1 MKVVILAG
9 GHGTR
14 LSEET
19 AIRPKPMVEIGGRP
33 ILWHIMKGYSAAGF
47 HDFVICLGYRGDV
60 IKDFFASYNLHASD
74 VTFDLAANSMTTH
87 TNDVEPWRVTL
98 VNTGLD
104 TMTGG
109 RLKRA
114 RPYLPS
120 DQPFLATYGD
130 CVSDIDMRALLEF
143 HRSEGALATM
153 TAIQPPGR
161 FGAIALGT
169 DETRITQFHEKPRG
183 DGAWINGGFFVFEP
197 QVLDYIE
204 GDATVLEQEPFQ
216 ELAHGG
222 HLAAYKHTG
231 YWQNMDTLRDRN
243 LLEARWASGDPPW
256 RIW

>member
-1 MKVVILAG
+1 VKVVILAG

-114 RPYLPS
+114 RPYLPG
-120 DQPFLATYGD
+120 DAPFLATYGD

-143 HRSEGALATM
+143 HRNERALATM

-161 FGAIALGT
+161 FGAIALGA
-169 DETRITQFHEKPRG
+169 DETQITQFHEKPRG

-204 GDATVLEQEPFQ
+204 GDSTVLEQEPFQ
-216 ELAHGG
+216 DLAHGG
-222 HLAAYKHTG
+222 HLVAYKHTG

-243 LLEARWASGDPPW
+243 LLEAQWASGDPPW
-256 RIW
+256 KIW